1 MDFSIFGQELSIK
14 TSFSQKYDLIQ
25 MFRGIKDYQFDSNSP
40 VDFRGAGLQRK
51 NSIDMWHF
59 EIPLAITTD
68 EAIPIWING
77 DFAGGNHGRCCGNVV
92 TSTSHGKD
100 ISDVASLWKDEEG
113 TKWTLLRVLSEN
125 VLMFISENIGES
137 EVDYAFK
144 SEILGNLTYVS
155 HGKHKEDIIIEKQS
169 PNNQIQPS
177 VKHTKKEIYS
187 IKDGQ
192 RKREFFEAK
201 DIDALEIV
209 HEFDLINQATM
220 PDALRKLRPKE
231 GFKSNPY
238 LGVGKTMA
246 RGKVIY
252 RIDDDGTILVDFDY
266 QNLSCVDFSI
276 CMGIMYQEK
285 CNYGKGIYRYIPKQK
300 PFEYNGVRYDFSV
313 PCDTDMENYPHEFMS
328 TPDTW
333 ENPNSPPDR
342 QIDFI
347 KDSSGKIIAGFAGG
361 FLPVYEGEPSVRK
374 NNINSA
380 VLFYRTRKTYPRFK
394 EGSRMKTAR
403 GVGYKKYFDVL
414 GSVSEYRVTYGK
426 TTYIYIDFFG
436 EGQKELC
443 EDVTIFEKSDR
454 VKVEKQ
460 GNKTIISGKKGYAVL
475 IKEQ

>member
-14 TSFSQKYDLIQ
+14 TSFSDKYDLIQ

-92 TSTSHGKD
+92 TSPNHGKD
-100 ISDVASLWKDEEG
+100 ISDVASLWEDEEG
-113 TKWTLLRVLSEN
+113 TKWTLLRVLSED
-125 VLMFISENIGES
+125 VLMFISENIGKS

-144 SEILGNLTYVS
+144 SKIAGKLTYVS
-155 HGKHKEDIIIEKQS
+155 HGEHKEDIIIEKQS
-169 PNNQIQPS
+169 ANNQIQPS
-177 VKHTKKEIYS
+177 VKHTKKEVYA

-192 RKREFFEAK
+192 RKREFFGAE

-209 HEFDLINQATM
+209 HEYDMINQATM
-220 PDALRKLRPKE
+220 AEALQKERPE
-231 GFKSNPY
+231 GGYKSMPY
-238 LGVGKTMA
+238 LGNGKVMTK
-246 RGKVIY
+246 GKVIY
-252 RIDDDGTILVDFDY
+252 RIENDGTILVDFDY
-266 QNLSCVDFSI
+266 QNLTNVDFSI
-276 CMGIMYQEK
+276 CMGIMYQER

-300 PFEYNGVRYDFSV
+300 PFEFNGTTYDFSV
-313 PCDTDMENYPHEFMS
+313 PCDTDMENYPHNFMT

-333 ENPNSPPDR
+333 ENPDSPPDR

-347 KDSSGKIIAGFAGG
+347 KDVNGEIIAGFAGG

-380 VLFYRTRKTYPRFK
+380 VLFYRSRKTYPRFK
-394 EGSRMKTAR
+394 EGTRMKSVR
-403 GVGYKKYFDVL
+403 GVGYKKYFEVCDN
-414 GSVSEYRVTYGK
+414 VSEYRVSYDGI
-426 TTYIYIDFFG
+426 TYIYIDFFG

-443 EDVTIFEKSDR
+443 EDVTLFEKSDD
-454 VKVEKQ
+454 VKFEKQ
-460 GNKTIISGKKGYAVL
+460 GNKTVITAKKGYAVL
-475 IKEQ
+475 KKIL